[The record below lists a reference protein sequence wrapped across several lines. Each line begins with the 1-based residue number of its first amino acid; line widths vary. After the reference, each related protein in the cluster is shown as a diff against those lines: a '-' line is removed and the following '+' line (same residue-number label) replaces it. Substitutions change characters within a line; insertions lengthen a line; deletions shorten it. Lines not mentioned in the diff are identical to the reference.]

1 MRDRILVLD
10 GAMGTMIQMLHLD
23 NPSAGKGVGGNLD
36 MLNLVN
42 PEGIANIHKSYIE
55 AGAEIIATNTFSG
68 TSVSQHEYGCE
79 DKVRQINFQGA
90 RIARMVAEEKGLSFL
105 SDADSSGS
113 VASANESDGK
123 ACTSGVASANESDGK
138 ESLAGVA
145 SANALWK
152 EEWGPARAIVAGSMG
167 PTVKSLSLSPDV
179 TRPDFRN
186 ISFDEMAEAYMV
198 QAEALIDGGVDV
210 LLVESIYD
218 GLNAKAALYAIR
230 KVLRKKRLE
239 PVAGGGLESVA
250 GGGLDFV
257 AGEGLD
263 SAGMDGVE
271 PGPDS
276 EWDIPVMVSATINDK
291 YGRILTGQHVRSLFT
306 ALRGYNPLSF
316 GLNCSFGAKDMEDCI
331 REISGFAASCAVS
344 VYPNA
349 GLPDEM
355 GRYVETP
362 RYTASCIREIASES
376 AINIAGGCCGTTPEH
391 IKAIAEALKDCAP
404 RNIGEHVVRDI
415 DDLNVSGLE
424 NLLIN
429 RAKNNF
435 TNIGERTNVAGS
447 AKFASLMREKDFA
460 SASLIALKQIEDGA
474 TIIDINTDEPMSNG
488 TELMESFLRYL
499 SSEPAIARV
508 PFMIDSSDW
517 NTILAG
523 VKNSPGR
530 PIVNSISLKD
540 GEDEFVRRATELF
553 DLGAS
558 VIVMA
563 FDEEGQA
570 TTFQRK
576 TEICSRAYKLLA
588 DIGFAPSDIIFD
600 CNILTVATGMK
611 EHDSYAADFIEAVRW
626 IKKNLPGVKTSGGV
640 SNLSFAFRGNNS
652 VRRAMHSVFL
662 YHAISAGLDMAIVNP
677 SMTDLYDS
685 LDPVLRVCSEAVVL
699 NDFSLLEKVSS
710 RELSP
715 SPYSQAFFSAMSS
728 VQGAGSCACA
738 SDTSV
743 SGAGSAAS
751 VSPAVEVLA
760 SIADEVRKREEMLKR
775 AREEGKAADSVDI
788 GLSGG
793 AGVAE
798 FVDNASVSERLSSAV
813 VKGNSQALS
822 PLLKTLMET
831 MKPVEIIEGP
841 LMAGLERV
849 GEAFGQGKMFLP
861 QVVKSARVMKEAVDI
876 LQPYIQ
882 NKSLG
887 HCRCEA
893 CSPKKPVVILA
904 TAKGDIHDIGKN
916 IVSIVLS
923 CNGMEVVDLGVAT
936 DNRTIV
942 EEAIQRRASLIGVSG
957 LITPSLRY
965 MEELAALLEDN
976 RERMLR
982 ELGYLIPL
990 AVGGAATSSV
1000 HTAVRIAPLYS
1011 GLTLFGGDASN
1022 ASVAYGRIIAD
1033 EDSAL
1038 PVVRQENDFPRG
1050 GYAELIRRAQAEIR
1064 RQYNSRDRHYIP
1076 LAKARELA
1084 PKFGLESFSLPDNL
1098 WNLNL
1103 CADRLDLAPLAEK
1116 INWTSLL
1123 NFWGFR
1129 GKFPAVVYENPQAE
1143 TLYQEAL
1150 DTLSEMISSSS
1161 VKAGVCLAFYD
1172 AVSVVDDDGD
1182 DAIDLYENLAEDS
1195 QGQLVRVPLE
1205 SREVVAAFKVP
1216 RQCLENSE
1224 HLSLSDFVCR
1234 KELVKD
1240 GKVPGRVGVFVA
1252 RVEDS
1257 LSASLDHKSFE
1268 YLLRYSLCARLTQ
1281 ALAEWMQETSL
1292 QGVFGQMHD
1301 GRECQLKVIRPAF
1314 GYPVCPDHSHK
1325 RVAIKLLD
1333 AEKELGVHLTQT
1345 DAIVPVTSVCGLLIC
1360 HPEAK
1365 LFDI

>member
-113 VASANESDGK
+113 VASAN
-123 ACTSGVASANESDGK
+123 
-138 ESLAGVA
+138 
-145 SANALWK
+145 ALWK

-186 ISFDEMAEAYMV
+186 ISFDEMADAYMV

-239 PVAGGGLESVA
+239 PVAG
-250 GGGLDFV
+250 
-257 AGEGLD
+257 EGLD

-271 PGPDS
+271 PGLDS

-306 ALRGYNPLSF
+306 TLRGYNPLSF

-355 GRYVETP
+355 GRYAETP

-391 IKAIAEALKDCAP
+391 VKAIAEALKDCAP
-404 RNIGEHVVRDI
+404 RNIGEHAVQDI

-710 RELSP
+710 QELSP
-715 SPYSQAFFSAMSS
+715 SPYSQTFFSAMSS
-728 VQGAGSCACA
+728 VQGA
-738 SDTSV
+738 
-743 SGAGSAAS
+743 AGSAAS

-760 SIADEVRKREEMLKR
+760 SVADEVRKREEMLKR

-813 VKGNSQALS
+813 VKGNSQVLS
-822 PLLKTLMET
+822 PLLKTLLET

-882 NKSLG
+882 NKGLG
-887 HCRCEA
+887 HCGCGA
-893 CSPKKPVVILA
+893 CRPKKPVVILA

-916 IVSIVLS
+916 IISIVLS

-1084 PKFGLESFSLPDNL
+1084 PKFSLESFSLPDNL

-1205 SREVVAAFKVP
+1205 SRDVVATFKVP

-1268 YLLRYSLCARLTQ
+1268 YLLRYSICARLTQ

-1325 RVAIKLLD
+1325 RTAIKILD
-1333 AEKELGVHLTQT
+1333 AEKELGVRLTQT